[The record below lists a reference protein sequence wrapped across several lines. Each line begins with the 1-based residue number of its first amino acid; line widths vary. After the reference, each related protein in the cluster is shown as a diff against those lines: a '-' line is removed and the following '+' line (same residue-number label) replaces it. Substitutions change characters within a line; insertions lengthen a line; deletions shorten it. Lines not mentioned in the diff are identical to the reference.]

1 MDVTFWGPVRDP
13 IASVS
18 GLRDLSSGTMEA
30 LRTKV
35 DSLEWDL
42 HRLTAENRQL
52 REANTEASER
62 LDELERTKN
71 EVTELADRVRELER
85 QLTERASAAE
95 GAGNR
100 AERAETRAAELEER
114 RCEEAATERSEAE
127 AREAEL
133 RAMTWRIE
141 EDLLETRRELAG
153 LTVRFEESDQQSC
166 AASDAS
172 LQQAELSVTE
182 RQKRS
187 ARSGRRGSH
196 ACVLGWRLWKKN

>member
-13 IASVS
+13 IAPVS
-18 GLRDLSSGTMEA
+18 GLRDLASGTMEA

-85 QLTERASAAE
+85 QFTSVAE

-133 RAMTWRIE
+133 RAMTWRSE

-187 ARSGRRGSH
+187 GRRGSH